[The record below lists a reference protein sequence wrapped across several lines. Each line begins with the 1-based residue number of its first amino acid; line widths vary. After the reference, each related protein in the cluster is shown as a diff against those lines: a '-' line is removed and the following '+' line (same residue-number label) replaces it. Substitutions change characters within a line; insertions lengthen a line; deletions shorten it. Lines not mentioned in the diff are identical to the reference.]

1 MGGREPSGSPQTRGA
16 ARTTADRDEGM
27 TGLASAIAVSG
38 LLMTATIAA
47 AQDASGYPDMRGQ
60 WNGTSDSVVLGSGMY
75 HREGGAPGEPLSLL
89 GPSVTLST
97 WLRRPGT
104 RAPRPHAVQE
114 ACIGFGLGE
123 LGRREA
129 IEPRPGGSD
138 LVKCGLRD
146 QAFPRLSG
154 APFRRGFSSS
164 PVMACCTGAI
174 AVNDLLRTRSSRVP
188 DGSSERRSA

>member
-1 MGGREPSGSPQTRGA
+1 
-16 ARTTADRDEGM
+16 M
-27 TGLASAIAVSG
+27 TGLASAVAVSG

-89 GPSVTLST
+89 GPTVTLGAMTQASRNT
-97 WLRRPGT
+97 GASAACRSR
-104 RAPRPHAVQE
+104 

-123 LGRREA
+123 FGRREA
-129 IEPRPGGSD
+129 IAPRPGGSD